1 MKKDNYRDYAAE
13 AYRYYALCGRPDSDR
28 LRKMRLNVSE
38 WQRAALGDLEA
49 VYRVMEKLKT
59 DPEGWITMRCLE
71 LIYFQQPKA
80 SYSKG
85 AVSERVSLT
94 AAELCISESSV
105 YRIMKRLRLHFALE
119 RGLRTDDEL
128 PRMISGW

>member
-13 AYRYYALCGRPDSDR
+13 AYRYYALCGKPDSDR
-28 LRKMRLNVSE
+28 LRKMRLNMNE

-49 VYRVMEKLKT
+49 VYRVIQKLHT
-59 DPEGWITMRCLE
+59 EPDGRMTMRCLE
-71 LIYFQQPKA
+71 LIYFQNPNSA
-80 SYSKG
+80 CGKG
-85 AVSERVSLT
+85 SITERVAHT
-94 AAELCISESSV
+94 ASELCISESSI
-105 YRIMKRLRLHFALE
+105 YRTLKRLRLYFALE